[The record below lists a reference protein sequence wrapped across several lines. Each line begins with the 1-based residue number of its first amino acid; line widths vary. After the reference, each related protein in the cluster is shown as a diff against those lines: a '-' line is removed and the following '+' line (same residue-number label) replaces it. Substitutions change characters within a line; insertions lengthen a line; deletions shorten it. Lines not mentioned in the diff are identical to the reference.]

1 MLTRINS
8 RRYSEG
14 KKHEEVIQG
23 EGHHRRL
30 DYNRF
35 NNSLSKKK

>member
-1 MLTRINS
+1 
-8 RRYSEG
+8 
-14 KKHEEVIQG
+14 VIQG

-35 NNSLSKKK
+35 NNFLSKKK